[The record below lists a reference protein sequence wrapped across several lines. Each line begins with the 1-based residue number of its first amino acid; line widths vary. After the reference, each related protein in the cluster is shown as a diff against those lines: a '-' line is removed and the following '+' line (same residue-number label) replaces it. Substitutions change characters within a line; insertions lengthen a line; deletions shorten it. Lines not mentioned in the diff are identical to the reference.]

1 MTKVL
6 IVDDEKDVE
15 FLFQQVFRKELR
27 DGKVELHFAFSGE
40 EALSFMKTLNPFD
53 LVLLMSDIN
62 MPGMSGLELLK
73 ITRQLFPNL
82 QVVMVTAYDDEKNR
96 NAAKE
101 NGASEFLTKPVEF
114 NVLRKLILDSKASG
128 VSDSITKKMISL
140 LF

>member
-1 MTKVL
+1 MQKVL

-40 EALSFMKTLNPFD
+40 EALDFMKNLNPFD

-73 ITRQLFPNL
+73 TTRQLFPNL
-82 QVVMVTAYDDEKNR
+82 QVVLVTEYDNEKNR

-114 NVLRKLILDSKASG
+114 NVLRRLILNSKASG
-128 VSDSITKKMISL
+128 VSDSITKKM
-140 LF
+140 